1 MLTAECGMSQECFTV
16 MQRAH
21 QASVQAAA
29 AGYVSAEGGFIYAPP
44 PPFHYPSAHTHAS
57 KIRGSSQGLSLGNVL
72 PLFFRAV
79 VSKVANKGAHAQ

>member
-21 QASVQAAA
+21 QSVPAAA

-44 PPFHYPSAHTHAS
+44 PPFHYPSAHTHVS
-57 KIRGSSQGLSLGNVL
+57 KIRSPGQGLSLGNVL